1 MADKIKDKIARNKKY
16 YIIQTVRVIIQILAF
31 VLVPGLFISIFSSMG
46 SIYTALISG
55 SFTIAEYGGQIAL
68 LLGAIIITII
78 WGRFFCGFIC
88 SFGAFQDLMRAIGKR
103 IFKDHRIPEKA
114 DRILKYL
121 KFVILSF
128 IILGVWTLGIMNDI
142 VWSPWTVFGYY
153 SDITGFGS
161 MAYLF
166 SLGGALLLL
175 IMIGSM
181 FTERFFCRYLC
192 PLGAVFTLFGRIRLF
207 KLRKK
212 DGSCGNCRL
221 CTSKCSM
228 SIPVS
233 EKECVASGECINC
246 MKCSALCPR
255 ENIGMVPST
264 AAVGTLSATVLA
276 GSYFLGTLPVYA
288 DDNTNNQPVNQI
300 MVQENNETN
309 IRTENETD
317 SDTNIENKD
326 EGEDIKENVITNKA
340 GESETQTSGYK
351 DGTYTGTGRGYRGD
365 TTVSVTVE
373 NGIITDITI
382 ESYSDDRQFFS
393 KAQSGIISRILS
405 SQSTDVDA
413 VSGATYS
420 SKGIIAAVAD
430 ALGIEYTNTNS
441 ASQGGGHGKKGSFH

>member
-1 MADKIKDKIARNKKY
+1 MADRIKDKIARNKKY

-153 SDITGFGS
+153 SDITVFGS

-300 MVQENNETN
+300 MVQENN
-309 IRTENETD
+309 
-317 SDTNIENKD
+317 
-326 EGEDIKENVITNKA
+326 
-340 GESETQTSGYK
+340 K

-365 TTVSVTVE
+365 TTASVTVE

>member
-300 MVQENNETN
+300 MVQENN
-309 IRTENETD
+309 
-317 SDTNIENKD
+317 
-326 EGEDIKENVITNKA
+326 
-340 GESETQTSGYK
+340 K

-365 TTVSVTVE
+365 TTASVTVE

-441 ASQGGGHGKKGSFH
+441 AS